1 MKVIKI
7 KLKIISTKEY
17 LNKIASYLKDIMNN
31 LQTSDTWKIQLT
43 VAINFIFSKDIDEE
57 RIIYLKAGDIES

>member
-7 KLKIISTKEY
+7 KLKIISIKEY

-57 RIIYLKAGDIES
+57 RIIYLKGGDIES

>member
-7 KLKIISTKEY
+7 KLKIISIKEY

-57 RIIYLKAGDIES
+57 CIIYLKGGDIES

>member
-7 KLKIISTKEY
+7 KLKIISIKEY
-17 LNKIASYLKDIMNN
+17 LNKIVSYLKDIMNN
-31 LQTSDTWKIQLT
+31 LQISDTWKIQLT

-57 RIIYLKAGDIES
+57 RVIYLKDGDIES

>member
-7 KLKIISTKEY
+7 KLKIISIKEY

-31 LQTSDTWKIQLT
+31 LQISDTWKIQLT

-57 RIIYLKAGDIES
+57 RVIYLKDGDIES

>member
-57 RIIYLKAGDIES
+57 RVIYLKDGDIES